1 VADPASL
8 MSDLLGAAWMT
19 LINAAGFIAAN
30 MRRSGV
36 MQGRF
41 ELSVNARL
49 ALTIVVQ
56 SRSPAATGDSPIR
69 RIG

>member
-41 ELSVNARL
+41 ELSVNAR
-49 ALTIVVQ
+49 
-56 SRSPAATGDSPIR
+56 SPAATGDSPIR

>member
-1 VADPASL
+1 MPARATSPAVQDLLGTAENVISVADPASL
-8 MSDLLGAAWMT
+8 MSDLLGAPWMT

-49 ALTIVVQ
+49 A
-56 SRSPAATGDSPIR
+56 
-69 RIG
+69 